1 MSFKKSLSII
11 FILFAIF
18 SPAFSDEEAGEDAL
32 DSLFEDAEDRE
43 EAVVTEEVNSATDY
57 NVQLGTIK
65 FPIEISGKLNTEFGG
80 AYIRE
85 SDSNDATVYFD
96 FKNYIYFTTRPD
108 KYLALKGV
116 LKTSMPEDDDDSE
129 TNNLL
134 YLYEMY
140 IDYLMLNRIYIT
152 AGKKKSVWGNIRL
165 FSSYYTD
172 SDNDDATDDD
182 TSDNVKDAQ
191 YTNVLYDSRDYIS
204 GIIKLPFGNHTIT
217 ALAMYNE
224 ESSKSNPGTKDMS
237 FAGSAEFIVFGT
249 SINFFG
255 RRFPLNYGNDSK
267 NSQLPIVGIELKR
280 TILGFDLYGQSMA
293 RISDGYKLKNFFK
306 GESGGEKMFNRVIST
321 AGLYR
326 LWSDNAPYVGFN
338 FEFQNIYRPAPGDD
352 EDYFTNRFAFELGLA
367 KLGKNRN
374 IKVAAQWNHNINDKS
389 GFVKGGLIFS
399 RVMPHCDWKNGI
411 KYEYGENATSFD
423 KYKLT
428 VGSYLTIS
436 LDY

>member
-1 MSFKKSLSII
+1 
-11 FILFAIF
+11 
-18 SPAFSDEEAGEDAL
+18 
-32 DSLFEDAEDRE
+32 
-43 EAVVTEEVNSATDY
+43 
-57 NVQLGTIK
+57 
-65 FPIEISGKLNTEFGG
+65 
-80 AYIRE
+80 
-85 SDSNDATVYFD
+85 
-96 FKNYIYFTTRPD
+96 
-108 KYLALKGV
+108 V

-182 TSDNVKDAQ
+182 TSDNVKDVQ

-204 GIIKLPFGNHTIT
+204 GIIKLPFGKHTIT

-255 RRFPLNYGNDSK
+255 RRFPLSYGNDSK
-267 NSQLPIVGIELKR
+267 NSQLPIVCIELKR
-280 TILGFDLYGQSMA
+280 TIFGFDLYGQSMA

-306 GESGGEKMFNRVIST
+306 GESDGEKMFNRVIST

-389 GFVKGGLIFS
+389 GFVKSGLIFS

>member
-1 MSFKKSLSII
+1 M
-11 FILFAIF
+11 
-18 SPAFSDEEAGEDAL
+18 
-32 DSLFEDAEDRE
+32 
-43 EAVVTEEVNSATDY
+43 
-57 NVQLGTIK
+57 
-65 FPIEISGKLNTEFGG
+65 
-80 AYIRE
+80 
-85 SDSNDATVYFD
+85 
-96 FKNYIYFTTRPD
+96 
-108 KYLALKGV
+108 
-116 LKTSMPEDDDDSE
+116 
-129 TNNLL
+129 
-134 YLYEMY
+134 
-140 IDYLMLNRIYIT
+140 
-152 AGKKKSVWGNIRL
+152 
-165 FSSYYTD
+165 
-172 SDNDDATDDD
+172 
-182 TSDNVKDAQ
+182 
-191 YTNVLYDSRDYIS
+191 
-204 GIIKLPFGNHTIT
+204 
-217 ALAMYNE
+217 
-224 ESSKSNPGTKDMS
+224 
-237 FAGSAEFIVFGT
+237 
-249 SINFFG
+249 
-255 RRFPLNYGNDSK
+255 NYGNDSK

-280 TILGFDLYGQSMA
+280 TIFGFDLYGQSMA

-389 GFVKGGLIFS
+389 GFVKGGVIFS